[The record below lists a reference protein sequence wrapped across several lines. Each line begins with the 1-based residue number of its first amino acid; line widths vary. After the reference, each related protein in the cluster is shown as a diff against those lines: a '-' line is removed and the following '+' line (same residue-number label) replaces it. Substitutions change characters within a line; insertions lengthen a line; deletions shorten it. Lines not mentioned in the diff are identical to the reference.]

1 MMANGSRNWLQDWT
15 WLLWHCAQSLQRPKG
30 LQEQINKCRKSVFGL
45 EWCGV
50 NSGLTILYS
59 SGSRSPERGISA
71 TARSLTGSHL
81 TLRLSVSP
89 SASVSVSLV
98 SLTSLWSGPARPA
111 PPPQVLISQRDRSS
125 WTGSSARRSAARRR
139 LIVQRPT
146 EPCDGSFIKARRGTP
161 EPPVNT
167 HHSSQCLIACTERQ
181 FATASLFTL
190 SLINALF
197 CVM

>member
-30 LQEQINKCRKSVFGL
+30 LQEQINKCRKAVFGL

-50 NSGLTILYS
+50 DSGLTILYS

-111 PPPQVLISQRDRSS
+111 PPPQVLISQWQKQLDWVISQ
-125 WTGSSARRSAARRR
+125 TLRR
-139 LIVQRPT
+139 
-146 EPCDGSFIKARRGTP
+146 TP
-161 EPPVNT
+161 PSN
-167 HHSSQCLIACTERQ
+167 C
-181 FATASLFTL
+181 TASDR
-190 SLINALF
+190 A
-197 CVM
+197 VWW

>member
-30 LQEQINKCRKSVFGL
+30 LQEQINKCRKAVFGL

-50 NSGLTILYS
+50 DSGLTILYS

-98 SLTSLWSGPARPA
+98 SRLPHEPLIRSGASRSTSSGTDKSAW
-111 PPPQVLISQRDRSS
+111 QKQLDWVISQ
-125 WTGSSARRSAARRR
+125 TLRR
-139 LIVQRPT
+139 
-146 EPCDGSFIKARRGTP
+146 TP
-161 EPPVNT
+161 PSN
-167 HHSSQCLIACTERQ
+167 C
-181 FATASLFTL
+181 TASDR
-190 SLINALF
+190 A
-197 CVM
+197 VWW